1 MMKKSIY
8 TFLALAA
15 LSAGLVSCRKT
26 EAEILTPSNQL
37 DYRLPSEQFL
47 SIWNSMNT
55 SYAMWD
61 LEDVDWTSVK
71 NEYMPEFLALDDS
84 VKADYTISTSH
95 LQELY
100 NGILGG
106 LTDHHA
112 YFSIKN
118 LWASD
123 GDKLNVS
130 VSPGNIEISSR
141 DYYHEEHIHSRYI
154 SWALDYPSYGDRIG
168 IHSWDDL
175 TMVAWLKKL
184 QAQGRATDVKY
195 GSVED
200 VVTVVSGLVDG
211 CIPYI
216 HISDFSLTRLLEL
229 AQDDYATQDVE
240 DTFGAYESFKKNV
253 LELDEIKGVIID
265 LRENG
270 GGYLNDEFYLLGLLI
285 DEPVQMGWS
294 REKSGLGRF
303 DYSPWMPHTFYPGPE
318 HRAVNGPVVVVS
330 DLYSVSMSE
339 ITTMLVK
346 AMPNGCFIG
355 ERTFGGHGVIS
366 GDFEA
371 DYAGTFGESG
381 NNHYGYLSSRTV
393 KDYNG
398 DILEGI
404 GVFPDTEM
412 SYAEGT
418 FKGGEDSWLTRAV
431 EYIHNG
437 I

>member
-1 MMKKSIY
+1 M
-8 TFLALAA
+8 ALAA

-26 EAEILTPSNQL
+26 EAEILTPSNQM

-55 SYAMWD
+55 NYAMWD

-71 NEYMPEFLALDDS
+71 NEYLREFLALDDS
-84 VKADYTISTSH
+84 VKADYTISTAH
-95 LQELY
+95 LKELY
-100 NGILGG
+100 TGILGG

-112 YFSIKN
+112 GFTIKN

-123 GDKLNVS
+123 GDKQSLGIR
-130 VSPGNIEISSR
+130 PGSIEISGR
-141 DYYHEEHIHSRYI
+141 DYYHKEHINSRYI
-154 SWALDYPSYGDRIG
+154 SWALKDPSYGDYFG

-175 TMVAWLKKL
+175 TMVSWLKKL
-184 QAQGRATDVKY
+184 EAQGRATDVKY
-195 GSVED
+195 GSVEN

-216 HISDFSLTRLLEL
+216 HISDFKLTSLLEL
-229 AQDDYATQDVE
+229 AQNDYATQDVK

-270 GGYLNDEFYLLGLLI
+270 GGHLNDEFYLLGLLI
-285 DEPVQMGWS
+285 DKPVQMGWS

-318 HRAVNGPVVVVS
+318 HRAVEGPVVVVS

-366 GDFEA
+366 DDFEA
-371 DYAGTFGESG
+371 DYAGTFGERG
-381 NNHYGYLSSRTV
+381 ANHYGYLSSRVV

-398 DILEGI
+398 DLLEGI
-404 GVFPDTEM
+404 GVIPDIEM
-412 SYAEGT
+412 RFAEGT

>member
-1 MMKKSIY
+1 
-8 TFLALAA
+8 
-15 LSAGLVSCRKT
+15 
-26 EAEILTPSNQL
+26 
-37 DYRLPSEQFL
+37 
-47 SIWNSMNT
+47 
-55 SYAMWD
+55 
-61 LEDVDWTSVK
+61 
-71 NEYMPEFLALDDS
+71 
-84 VKADYTISTSH
+84 
-95 LQELY
+95 
-100 NGILGG
+100 
-106 LTDHHA
+106 
-112 YFSIKN
+112 
-118 LWASD
+118 
-123 GDKLNVS
+123 
-130 VSPGNIEISSR
+130 
-141 DYYHEEHIHSRYI
+141 
-154 SWALDYPSYGDRIG
+154 
-168 IHSWDDL
+168 
-175 TMVAWLKKL
+175 MVAWLKEL

-216 HISDFSLTRLLEL
+216 HISDFMLTQLLEL
-229 AQDDYATQDVE
+229 AQNDYATQDVE
-240 DTFGAYESFKKNV
+240 DTFRAYESFKKNV
-253 LELDEIKGVIID
+253 LELDDVKGVIID

-285 DEPVQMGWS
+285 DKPVQMGWS

-318 HRAVNGPVVVVS
+318 HRAVDGPVVVVS

-404 GVFPDTEM
+404 GVFPDIEM

-418 FKGGEDSWLTRAV
+418 FKGGKDSWLTRAV